1 MPAFH
6 QPVQPAMPLHTL
18 IAFLLV
24 VGVGAY
30 VQTVTGFALGLIVM
44 GGITA
49 CGVAPVA
56 FTAVVISFTAL
67 TTNVLA
73 LHRGLHLVDRRAAVF
88 TLLGMMP
95 AVYLGV
101 ELLDRLHSVSVDG
114 LRTLLGG
121 VILGGGI
128 LLALR
133 PHPHARRATAWH
145 DAAVG
150 IAGGLLGGL
159 FAIGGPPLVFH
170 FYRQP
175 LPLATIRATLLF
187 TFAVATAS
195 RLLYVELQG
204 GIDMPM
210 LEVSALCLPVVFVAT
225 RLGRRFPPPLP
236 ELAMRRVAFILLGLI
251 GLSLLAR

>member
-1 MPAFH
+1 MPLLR
-6 QPVQPAMPLHTL
+6 QPLQPAMPLHTL
-18 IAFLLV
+18 IAFLFV
-24 VGVGAY
+24 VGLGAY

-44 GGITA
+44 GGITTF
-49 CGVAPVA
+49 GVAPVA

-73 LHRGLHLVDRRAAVF
+73 LHRALHLVDRRAVVF

-95 AVYLGV
+95 AVYIGV
-101 ELLDRLHSVSVDG
+101 ILLDRLHSMSVEG

-133 PHPHARRATAWH
+133 PQPRPRRAAAWY
-145 DAAVG
+145 DSAVG
-150 IAGGLLGGL
+150 IAGGLLAGL

-175 LPLATIRATLLF
+175 LALATIRATLL
-187 TFAVATAS
+187 TVFAVATAS
-195 RLLYVELQG
+195 RLVYVELQG
-204 GIDMPM
+204 GIDTAM
-210 LEVSALCLPVVFVAT
+210 LEVSALCLPVVFIAT
-225 RLGRRFPPPLP
+225 RLGRRYPPPLP
-236 ELAMRRVAFILLGLI
+236 ELAMRRLAFILLGVI